1 MSQLNQP
8 TTQEAVV
15 ILYEVFVA
23 TAPDGREVMVQVFR
37 RKGDDKSMSAQL
49 AFRANKW
56 ETWGVPLR
64 LDALHSVTE
73 VKS

>member
-1 MSQLNQP
+1 METQQEQ
-8 TTQEAVV
+8 TTPAVI

-56 ETWGVPLR
+56 ETWGAPLR

-73 VKS
+73 VPK

>member
-1 MSQLNQP
+1 MQIQQEQ
-8 TTQEAVV
+8 TTPAVI

-56 ETWGVPLR
+56 ETWGTPLR
-64 LDALHSVTE
+64 LDALHSVSE
-73 VKS
+73 VRQ

>member
-1 MSQLNQP
+1 MEIQQEQ
-8 TTQEAVV
+8 TTPAVI

-37 RKGDDKSMSAQL
+37 KKGDDKSMSAQL

-56 ETWGVPLR
+56 ETWGTPLR

-73 VKS
+73 VPR

>member
-1 MSQLNQP
+1 MEIQQEQ
-8 TTQEAVV
+8 TTPAVI

-49 AFRANKW
+49 AFRTNKW
-56 ETWGVPLR
+56 ETWGTPLR

-73 VKS
+73 VPK